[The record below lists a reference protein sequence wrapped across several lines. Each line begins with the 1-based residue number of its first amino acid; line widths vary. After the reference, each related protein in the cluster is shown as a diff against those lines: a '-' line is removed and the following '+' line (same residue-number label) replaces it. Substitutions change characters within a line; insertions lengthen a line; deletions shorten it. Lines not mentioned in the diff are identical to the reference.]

1 MDRPL
6 TCADK
11 RIMSRISYSVLQFAA
26 RISNSAARISIN
38 TVLQTVLYC
47 ISLSMECVSMSF
59 SLNFIRLVLSSDRN
73 ALISA
78 AAMEAAKMTF
88 AWAAAHF
95 FYEKRYLWGSL
106 SAFVASLLM
115 LWSIWASMQ
124 WFSGK
129 NAQLEAQ
136 NTFYSSA
143 SLINNGAY
151 LDWQKRL
158 APIDAEMNSVIV
170 ALHSREAE
178 KKSTS
183 SSRDKLQRLRQER
196 ERIFLERPT
205 ERGALNHIVQ
215 PAYRIAHAEGAS
227 LAWSI
232 LLDTVALICLLCAR
246 ALRQPQSV
254 ALAPLPMRVTPISAP
269 APVVASAEYGLVW
282 DGVRNGMLNASSQ
295 RALIRSIRASGNRVS
310 QKTAALY
317 HEQLQRDGTIRRSG
331 KNFTLC

>member
-1 MDRPL
+1 
-6 TCADK
+6 
-11 RIMSRISYSVLQFAA
+11 
-26 RISNSAARISIN
+26 
-38 TVLQTVLYC
+38 
-47 ISLSMECVSMSF
+47 MSF

-78 AAMEAAKMTF
+78 AAMEAAKMVF

-115 LWSIWASMQ
+115 LWSIWASLQ

-136 NTFYSSA
+136 NALYSSA
-143 SLINNGAY
+143 SFINNGAY

-158 APIDAEMNSVIV
+158 APIDAEVSSAIV
-170 ALHSREAE
+170 ALHSLEAE
-178 KKSTS
+178 KKSTA

-205 ERGALNHIVQ
+205 EQDVLNHIAQ

-232 LLDTVALICLLCAR
+232 LLDAVALICLLCAR

-254 ALAPLPMRVTPISAP
+254 ALAPLPISAPAP